1 MRCSASRVPPDSG
14 ILFSVL
20 VPLEAMGQVGEL
32 IPVPATIGVLLN
44 VLAPRPPL
52 QILRGIVVLYLINV
66 AGICHPLRGGT
77 MKRLANQAMY
87 ENLLIRS
94 VSLQTDHPVP
104 LRVFLQGQKPQGKLS
119 ALEGHA
125 R

>member
-1 MRCSASRVPPDSG
+1 MIICRV
-14 ILFSVL
+14 V
-20 VPLEAMGQVGEL
+20 
-32 IPVPATIGVLLN
+32 IPVKN
-44 VLAPRPPL
+44 VCFSLWSGASE
-52 QILRGIVVLYLINV
+52 
-66 AGICHPLRGGT
+66 
-77 MKRLANQAMY
+77 RLANQAMY